1 MEYSQDEDE
10 DEDED
15 SKIVSRHR
23 EQFLIKLPSKFIAA
37 GDGPRQR
44 KNISSDWKGR
54 ATKWE

>member
-37 GDGPRQR
+37 FRTFSRRSP
-44 KNISSDWKGR
+44 
-54 ATKWE
+54 ATQKY